1 MTISKKDQLA
11 YWSSEAFL
19 NQYFYQLKFNEPYS
33 KATGSIAGG
42 WVRNPWDGRMK
53 KIVFHFVKDYVKN
66 ITYDIAEPDKS
77 KYTQPYSNVEK
88 I

>member
-1 MTISKKDQLA
+1 MTIPKKDKIA

-42 WVRNPWDGRMK
+42 WVRNPWDGKMQEIAFSEQFKGIETIEQLRNAYFNKK
-53 KIVFHFVKDYVKN
+53 KIIRLV
-66 ITYDIAEPDKS
+66 I
-77 KYTQPYSNVEK
+77 
-88 I
+88 